1 MWLIGMKRLSQM
13 HWTGHIP
20 WRIVQSITIR
30 RKTAFLLLLSASFA
44 FAAPKEFAC
53 KWSPSFS
60 PFDCRLM
67 VIFDRAQSR
76 RVSYA
81 YALWSGPHIIMF
93 CFLSGG
99 TSTRPLESSLLLDS
113 CNVIVCLLETKS
125 GIHCPFIALISLANL
140 LMRLLGLLPHMLL
153 LQLVVRP
160 WVSHSNYNLIS
171 SLDADHLT
179 LFTSTW
185 RSELAF

>member
-20 WRIVQSITIR
+20 WRIVQSIIMR

-44 FAAPKEFAC
+44 FAAPKELLVNGHILFPLWMPPDGNLRQGSVTAC
-53 KWSPSFS
+53 ELCLCFVVWSSHNYVWFLVRRHFNTPSWE
-60 PFDCRLM
+60 LT
-67 VIFDRAQSR
+67 VA
-76 RVSYA
+76 
-81 YALWSGPHIIMF
+81 W
-93 CFLSGG
+93 
-99 TSTRPLESSLLLDS
+99 LLQ
-113 CNVIVCLLETKS
+113 CNCLLETKS
-125 GIHCPFIALISLANL
+125 GIHCPFIALISLSNL

-171 SLDADHLT
+171 SLDADHLN

>member
-1 MWLIGMKRLSQM
+1 MHVTDRDEKIEPNALKRPHSLKNCSIHHNQKKDCIL
-13 HWTGHIP
+13 TPPVRFFCFRGP
-20 WRIVQSITIR
+20 KRI
-30 RKTAFLLLLSASFA
+30 
-44 FAAPKEFAC
+44 AC

-113 CNVIVCLLETKS
+113 CNVIVCLLETKC

-160 WVSHSNYNLIS
+160 
-171 SLDADHLT
+171 
-179 LFTSTW
+179 
-185 RSELAF
+185 